1 MYIYNSYSYI
11 KCMHACMRVSIYI
24 YVGLGLRCRGIYIH
38 TPRGLSTFASCQ
50 HRYVY
55 IYTYN
60 ITHTHTPNHSRWV
73 YWGQR
78 PGSTT
83 AAPPPSRLS
92 PLPHGAS
99 SRPRAWTRPAGCV
112 CLGLC
117 VCVCARAWMVVLHI
131 KHACTCVT
139 IVP

>member
-1 MYIYNSYSYI
+1 M
-11 KCMHACMRVSIYI
+11 CVHTHVRMCECI
-24 YVGLGLRCRGIYIH
+24 YVCTYVH
-38 TPRGLSTFASCQ
+38 THT
-50 HRYVY
+50 H
-55 IYTYN
+55 
-60 ITHTHTPNHSRWV
+60 THTHTPNHSR
-73 YWGQR
+73 WGQR

-131 KHACTCVT
+131 KHACIYACVRGWVRGCELRQDGVLHIPT
-139 IVP
+139 ACMCVSIVP